1 MQRRRLQSDNDPT
14 VITFDGSREK
24 SGLSWKFSP
33 TMTEWHRWSASQYH
47 YVREPS
53 TVTWRN
59 VSSLSLRSVWSA
71 ADKSESGATG
81 GSEIA
86 QPRLILGPLLAHAA
100 GQQLIICDSEDYFVL
115 MKSRM

>member
-1 MQRRRLQSDNDPT
+1 MTDGIAGRHRITTCESLALLRGEMSQACHCDRYGQR
-14 VITFDGSREK
+14 
-24 SGLSWKFSP
+24 
-33 TMTEWHRWSASQYH
+33 
-47 YVREPS
+47 
-53 TVTWRN
+53 
-59 VSSLSLRSVWSA
+59 